1 MDLISRE
8 AVKEQAK
15 ASYHVAESM
24 EQLGNLYEDCINAL
38 PSAFE
43 GMTYGE
49 VMKAV
54 LGIEDV
60 QIVKRQYTV
69 HIYPLGKNQTAS
81 MSISRDIW
89 DSPYKGVSE

>member
-8 AVKEQAK
+8 IVKEQAK

-24 EQLGNLYEDCINAL
+24 EQLGNLYEDCIDAI
-38 PSAFE
+38 PSAFK

-54 LGIEDV
+54 LGIKDE
-60 QIVKRQYTV
+60 QIAYGEYVNVIRLKRD
-69 HIYPLGKNQTAS
+69 PDS
-81 MSISRDIW
+81 FMSFDSKVW
-89 DSPYKGVSE
+89 DSPYKGVSK